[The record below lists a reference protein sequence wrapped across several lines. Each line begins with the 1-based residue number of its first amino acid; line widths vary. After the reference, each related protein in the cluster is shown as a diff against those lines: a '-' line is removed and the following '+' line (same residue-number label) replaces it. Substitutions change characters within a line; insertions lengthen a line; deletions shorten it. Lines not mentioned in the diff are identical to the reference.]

1 MNWLAPLLLLA
12 AQATTPAA
20 TPAVPASSA
29 AAGQTGPTRNIDPR
43 VAAQVP
49 VIAGKLNQ
57 WRGAWGVAGG
67 KIACKTINS
76 SGDEEIDAL
85 GCASMI
91 ACVKPAFP
99 VLKAIADGPGTTEDK
114 QRKLSTKLATLQPC
128 MKEHRGQ
135 GIAELALKR
144 GRA

>member
-1 MNWLAPLLLLA
+1 MSWLAPLLLVA
-12 AQATTPAA
+12 AQATATAAPAPEA
-20 TPAVPASSA
+20 
-29 AAGQTGPTRNIDPR
+29 REIDPK

-49 VIAGKLNQ
+49 IIAGKLQQ
-57 WRGAWGVAGG
+57 WQGVWGAAGG
-67 KIACKTINS
+67 KLACKTVKT

-91 ACVKPAFP
+91 ACVKPEFAA
-99 VLKAIADGPGTTEDK
+99 LKAIADGAATTEDK
-114 QRKLSTKLATLQPC
+114 QRRISAKLAALQPC
-128 MKEHRGQ
+128 MKAHRGQ

>member
-1 MNWLAPLLLLA
+1 MSILTAIVLL
-12 AQATTPAA
+12 AA
-20 TPAVPASSA
+20 TPAAAPPA
-29 AAGQTGPTRNIDPR
+29 NVDPK

-49 VIAGKLNQ
+49 VIAGKLEQ
-57 WRGAWGVAGG
+57 WRGAWGAAGG
-67 KIACKTINS
+67 KLACKTIRT

-91 ACVKPAFP
+91 ACVKPAYP
-99 VLKAIADGPGTTEDK
+99 ALKTIADGLAATDEK
-114 QRKLSTKLATLQPC
+114 KRLIAAKLATLQPC
-128 MKEHRGQ
+128 MKQHRGQ

>member
-1 MNWLAPLLLLA
+1 MNTFAAILLLA
-12 AQATTPAA
+12 AQAAAQPAA
-20 TPAVPASSA
+20 QPAAPARA
-29 AAGQTGPTRNIDPR
+29 IDPK

-49 VIAGKLNQ
+49 VIAGKLEQ
-57 WRGAWGVAGG
+57 WRGAWGAAGG
-67 KIACKTINS
+67 KLACQTIKS

-91 ACVKPAFP
+91 ACVKPEFP
-99 VLKAIADGPGTTEDK
+99 ALKAIADGPAAEADK
-114 QRKLSTKLATLQPC
+114 KRQIQTKLATLQPC
-128 MKEHRGQ
+128 LKAHRGQ